1 MEVLVIILYGLALLL
16 LFLYNIGQLSLI
28 ITYLRTKKKRLANVR
43 PADTI
48 PWEQLP
54 TVTVQL
60 PVYNELYV
68 AERLIDSIAKL
79 RYPSEK
85 LDIQVLDDS
94 TDETVEIIAKR
105 VAYFQELGVPIQH
118 IRRPERTGFKAGA
131 LAYGLT
137 LSEAEFVAIFD
148 ADFVP
153 DPDFLLK
160 TLPNFA
166 DPKVGIVQTRWEHIN
181 EDFSLITQL
190 QAFGL
195 NAHFTIEQSGR
206 YAANLFANFN
216 GTGGVWRRAAIDD
229 AGGWHADTLTEDL
242 DLSYRAQLRG
252 WKFSYRED
260 VGSPAELPV
269 SMDALKS
276 QQYRWMKGAAEVARK
291 MYGTILRTPGVP
303 FINKLHA
310 AMHLFS
316 SATFILVLVLGILS
330 VPLVY
335 IRSRHPEWEIVFY
348 IINFFQLNLFILIS
362 FYGIPYFLYSSK
374 NKALIAFYFPMYS
387 SMMMGLSLHN
397 AIAVVEGYL
406 GKKTPFVRTP
416 KFNANKTGD
425 SWGTN
430 KYIGRQITW
439 LTYAEGL
446 LTLYF
451 IAGLVLAFYVDDF
464 RMFFLHILF
473 VVGFGMVCLYSLTHS
488 LTVRRS
494 AVAGPSSQRPTQPND
509 PNAHSSRLAIRVG
522 GSVRSAGLQ
531 P

>member
-1 MEVLVIILYGLALLL
+1 MEVLVLILYGLALLL
-16 LFLYNIGQLSLI
+16 LFLYNLGQLSLI
-28 ITYLRTKKKRLANVR
+28 LTYLRTKQKRQDNIR
-43 PADTI
+43 PANAI
-48 PWEQLP
+48 PWDQLP
-54 TVTVQL
+54 PVTVQL

-68 AERLIDSIAKL
+68 AERLIDSMVKL
-79 RYPSEK
+79 RYPADK

-94 TDETVEIIAKR
+94 TDETVEIIARR
-105 VAYFQELGVPIQH
+105 VALYREQGIPIRH
-118 IRRPERTGFKAGA
+118 IRRPERKGFKAGA

-137 LSEAEFVAIFD
+137 LTDAPFVAIFD

-166 DPKVGIVQTRWEHIN
+166 DPKVGIVQTRWEHLN

-260 VGSPAELPV
+260 VTSPAELPV
-269 SMDALKS
+269 AMDALKS

-291 MYGTILRTPGVP
+291 MYGTVLRTPGIP
-303 FINKLHA
+303 LKTKLHA
-310 AMHLFS
+310 GMHLFS
-316 SATFILVLVLGILS
+316 SATFILVLVLGVLS
-330 VPLVY
+330 VPLLY
-335 IRSRHPEWEIVFY
+335 IRARHPEWEVVFY

-362 FYGIPYFLYSSK
+362 FYGIPYVLYSQK
-374 NKALIAFYFPMYS
+374 RKAMVAFYFPMYS
-387 SMMMGLSLHN
+387 SLMMGLSLHN
-397 AIAVVEGYL
+397 TIAVLEGYL

-425 SWGTN
+425 LWQTN

-439 LTYAEGL
+439 LTVAEGL
-446 LTLYF
+446 LALYF
-451 IAGLVLAFYVDDF
+451 VGGLVLAFYVQDF
-464 RMFFLHILF
+464 RMFFLHIMLM
-473 VVGFGMVCLYSLTHS
+473 VGFAMVCYYSLNHS
-488 LTVRRS
+488 FTVRRTAIRPS
-494 AVAGPSSQRPTQPND
+494 ASPMPQPTQ
-509 PNAHSSRLAIRVG
+509 
-522 GSVRSAGLQ
+522 SV
-531 P
+531 PI

>member
-1 MEVLVIILYGLALLL
+1 MEIVVLSLYSLALLL
-16 LFLYNIGQLSLI
+16 LFLYNLGQLSLI
-28 ITYLRTKKKRLANVR
+28 ITYLRTKRKRQANIR
-43 PADTI
+43 AANAI
-48 PWEQLP
+48 PWGELP
-54 TVTVQL
+54 RVTVQL

-79 RYPSEK
+79 RYPLDK
-85 LDIQVLDDS
+85 LHIQVLDDS

-105 VAYFQELGVPIQH
+105 VAYFQQQGLPIEH
-118 IRRPERTGFKAGA
+118 IRRPERKGFKAGA

-137 LSEAEFVAIFD
+137 ITDAEFIAIFD

-166 DPKVGIVQTRWEHIN
+166 DPKVGIVQTRWEHLN

-206 YAANLFANFN
+206 FADNLFANFN
-216 GTGGVWRRAAIDD
+216 GTGGVWRRTAIDD

-260 VGSPAELPV
+260 IGSPAELPV
-269 SMDALKS
+269 AMDALKS

-291 MYGTILRTPGVP
+291 MYGTVLRAPGVSW
-303 FINKLHA
+303 FAKLHA
-310 AMHLFS
+310 GMHLFS

-330 VPLVY
+330 VPLVL
-335 IRSRHPEWEIVFY
+335 IRSRHPEWDVIFT
-348 IINFFQLNLFILIS
+348 IINFFHLNLLILIT

-374 NKALIAFYFPMYS
+374 NKALVGFYFPMYS
-387 SMMMGLSLHN
+387 SLMMGLSLHN
-397 AIAVVEGYL
+397 SIAVIEGYL

-416 KFNANKTGD
+416 KFNANKAGD
-425 SWGTN
+425 QWGSN

-439 LTYAEGL
+439 LTVAEGL
-446 LTLYF
+446 LALYF
-451 IAGLVLAFYVDDF
+451 VGGIVLAFHVQDF
-464 RMFFLHILF
+464 RMFFLHIMF
-473 VVGFGMVCLYSLTHS
+473 SVGFGMVCLYSLTHS
-488 LTVRRS
+488 LTVRRTVT
-494 AVAGPSSQRPTQPND
+494 ARTLAQPPTHTHDSNPH
-509 PNAHSSRLAIRVG
+509 PTRLAPGV
-522 GSVRSAGLQ
+522 SSPVRASGL
-531 P
+531 